1 MKWKGLIMAGGTGSR
16 LFPVTRVMNKHLL
29 PVYDKPMIY
38 YPLTTLML
46 AGIRDFVIVSDPHHL
61 PQFQHLLGDGTQW
74 GISITY
80 AKQERPAG
88 IVDGFR
94 AAEDQVRGFH
104 VALML
109 GDNILYGSG
118 LPRMLSYAVKENS
131 GATVFSVEVAYPT
144 SFGIVELGSD
154 GKPIGLVEKPAQ
166 PTSRLAVIGLYL
178 YSPDILEIAAKI
190 RPSSRG
196 ELEITDVNRAYLDV
210 GRLTVRSLG
219 RGIAWLDGGTT
230 QNLFEASLF
239 VQVIEQRTGLKIAC
253 PEEIAWRY
261 GIIDRQRFRR
271 LAEATPQSDYR
282 NYLLKIL
289 ETSPLYSDD
298 A

>member
-1 MKWKGLIMAGGTGSR
+1 
-16 LFPVTRVMNKHLL
+16 
-29 PVYDKPMIY
+29 MIY

-46 AGIRDFVIVSDPHHL
+46 AGIRDFIIVSDPHHL
-61 PQFQHLLGDGTQW
+61 PLFQDLLGDGTQW
-74 GISITY
+74 GISISY
-80 AKQERPAG
+80 EKQERPAG

-94 AAEDQVRGFH
+94 AAEDHLRGFH

-118 LPRMLSYAVKENS
+118 LPRMLSHAVKENS
-131 GATVFSVEVAYPT
+131 GATVFSVEVAHPT
-144 SFGIVELGSD
+144 AFGIVELGSD
-154 GKPIGLVEKPAQ
+154 GRPVSLIEKPAQ
-166 PTSRLAVIGLYL
+166 PASRLAVIGLYL
-178 YSPDILEIAAKI
+178 YSPDVLAIAAKI
-190 RPSSRG
+190 TPSSRG
-196 ELEITDVNRAYLDV
+196 ELEITDVNRAYLDG

-219 RGIAWLDGGTT
+219 RGIAWLDGGTS

-261 GIIDRQRFRR
+261 GIIDRQRFRQ
-271 LAEATPQSDYR
+271 LAEATPESDYR
-282 NYLLKIL
+282 NYLLRIL
-289 ETSPLYSDD
+289 ETSPFHGDHD